1 MKQIILK
8 TSPRPVWLKACLLLS
23 ICILIAFA
31 SGAQGQKGRRG
42 GNEIFTVVEHP
53 ASFPGGEKAFSSYLL
68 KNIQYPQE
76 ARNMKIQGK
85 VDLTF
90 VVEKDGSLSSIKVVH
105 GLGSGCDQEA
115 VRVLKASPKWRPAR
129 QKGRIVRQQY
139 NLPIGFWVRRA

>member
-1 MKQIILK
+1 MILK
-8 TSPRPVWLKACLLLS
+8 TMSSTAWLKACLLLS
-23 ICILIAFA
+23 VCTLITFA
-31 SGAQGQKGRRG
+31 SGAQGPKGRRG
-42 GNEIFTVVEHP
+42 GNEIFTVVDHP

-76 ARNMKIQGK
+76 ARNMKIRGK

-90 VVEKDGSLSSIKVVH
+90 VVEKNGTLSDIKVVH

-129 QKGRIVRQQY
+129 QKGHIVRQQY
-139 NLPIGFWVRRA
+139 NLPVRFWVSRA

>member
-1 MKQIILK
+1 MKTLIYRFLL
-8 TSPRPVWLKACLLLS
+8 PLALLS
-23 ICILIAFA
+23 
-31 SGAQGQKGRRG
+31 GALQVFSQ
-42 GNEIFTVVEHP
+42 NYPP
-53 ASFPGGEKAFSSYLL
+53 AATRPDDKVYEMFDINRPPAFPGGEKAFSSYLL

-90 VVEKDGSLSSIKVVH
+90 VVEKDGSLSDIKVVH